1 MAKNG
6 YIVGIDIGTRTVTV
20 LIGEINEERKIEVIG
35 IGTAESRGLRK
46 GVVVNLD
53 ETSEAIKKARTD
65 AELMAGQEIHAAF
78 IGVSGAHIKSFNS
91 RGVIAVSGRNREIT
105 QEDIRRVLEQSKAVP
120 IPPDREIIHVIPQEF
135 IVDEQ
140 DGIHDPLGMN
150 GIKLE
155 VNVHIVTG
163 AVTLLQ
169 NLRTCIERSDIVIQS
184 LVLNQIADAAAVLSP
199 DEKELGVGLIDI
211 GAGTTEVAVFERGS
225 LWYTSIIPLG
235 GDNFTNDIAV
245 GLRAA
250 IPDAEKIKKNSAAPF
265 RPRARSR
272 RRSRSRS
279 SARTASPGFS
289 PASSGRDHPAAGRGD
304 LPPGG
309 QRHQAH
315 GIRKI
320 AQRRPRPDGRDGPSR
335 RPGGRGRG
343 NLQPAGP
350 ARRSGRRGRPHGP
363 GPDAGLRHARGA
375 PSPRIQYDRPGRP
388 GPGSKTRP
396 VGQIQESIQGRLG
409 GRHERGKKQQA

>member
-250 IPDAEKIKKNSAAPF
+250 IPDAEKIKKKFGCALPPPGEEQETIEVPVVGQNRKPRILSRQLLAEIIQ
-265 RPRARSR
+265 PRAEEIFRLVDNDIKRMGFEKSLNAGLVLTGGTALLDGLEVVAEEIFDLPVR
-272 RRSRSRS
+272 RGDPGGVAGLMDRV
-279 SARTASPGFS
+279 RTPDFATPVGLLLHGYNMTGPGGL
-289 PASSGRDHPAAGRGD
+289 GRDRKRG
-304 LPPGG
+304 LWA
-309 QRHQAH
+309 RF
-315 GIRKI
+315 K
-320 AQRRPRPDGRDGPSR
+320 
-335 RPGGRGRG
+335 
-343 NLQPAGP
+343 NLFKE
-350 ARRSGRRGRPHGP
+350 
-363 GPDAGLRHARGA
+363 D
-375 PSPRIQYDRPGRP
+375 
-388 GPGSKTRP
+388 
-396 VGQIQESIQGRLG
+396 
-409 GRHERGKKQQA
+409 